1 MRKTYIKLVCF
12 ALVSIHTFCVNAG
25 EMQPFEPILQS
36 FEPITKEQYP
46 ALVFIQEDRLAPES
60 ERESLMV
67 ATFDQD
73 RPNVQKIIA
82 SEYLETTQLGDA
94 VFFVHTIQ
102 LPRDPAPSSHSY
114 FLVNF
119 NTGSSVLLF
128 ESEISSG
135 FSCSN
140 LEPLMCLR
148 SIPDQNEAVLFQ
160 NLPSTDV
167 STLIHVDLNTLET
180 VELYTLP
187 RNIEI
192 QGFHDPCLPCIP
204 ELLRISP
211 DFKKL
216 ATMLYHEW
224 SIPQQVNS
232 LRMLDLETMQVV
244 ELDDQVVIEV
254 SPVSSM
260 IPIPSFEW
268 ISAQEIIYQ
277 HMIPEDVNDGG
288 LFSTHAEYVLKNVNI
303 ETGEITEL
311 VRNRLPLTLDGGYI
325 DYNWFTGD
333 WSIYADPNNVF
344 SSPVDNQ
351 LTYSI
356 KEEPNSVEIYYQ
368 DQLIRRHKGDYWR
381 TGSCLSHSQEHL
393 AYYIIYDRYQIST
406 ALYAMTKDIEKP
418 VQVTQISDGSR
429 LVAWIE
435 DTTSL
440 RREQPV
446 IDY

>member
-1 MRKTYIKLVCF
+1 MRKIHIKLVWF
-12 ALVSIHTFCVNAG
+12 ALVFIHPFCVNAG

-46 ALVFIQEDRLAPES
+46 ALIFVQRDSMAPRS
-60 ERESLMV
+60 EQKSLMV
-67 ATFDQD
+67 ATFDGKT
-73 RPNVQKIIA
+73 PYVQKIIA
-82 SEYLETTQLGDA
+82 AESINTTQLGDA
-94 VFFVHTIQ
+94 VFLVSAVQFS
-102 LPRDPAPSSHSY
+102 RDPAPWSQSY
-114 FLVNF
+114 FLINF
-119 NTGSSVLLF
+119 NTGSSVLLLKR
-128 ESEISSG
+128 EMSRRV
-135 FSCSN
+135 SCSN

-148 SIPDQNEAVLFQ
+148 SVPDQNEAVLFQ
-160 NLPSTDV
+160 NLPSTDE

-192 QGFHDPCLPCIP
+192 EGFHDPCLPCI
-204 ELLRISP
+204 LRISP

-216 ATMLYHEW
+216 ATMQYGEW
-224 SIPQQVNS
+224 LEMQQVYS
-232 LRMLDLETMQVV
+232 LRMLDLETMQAV
-244 ELDDQVVIEV
+244 ELDDQVVIEI

-260 IPIPSFEW
+260 LPIPSFEW

-277 HMIPEDVNDGG
+277 HMIPEDVNEGG
-288 LFSTHAEYVLKNVNI
+288 LFRTHAEYVLKNVNI

-333 WSIYADPNNVF
+333 WSIYADPNNVI
-344 SSPVDNQ
+344 STPVDNQ
-351 LTYSI
+351 LPYSI
-356 KEEPNSVEIYYQ
+356 KEEPYSVEIYYQ
-368 DQLIRRHKGDYWR
+368 DQLICRHKGDYWR
-381 TGSCLSHSQEHL
+381 TGSCLSHSQEHF

-406 ALYAMTKDIEKP
+406 ALYAMTKDMEKP
-418 VQVTQISDGSR
+418 VQVAQISDGSS
-429 LVAWIE
+429 LIAWIE
-435 DTTSL
+435 DTTNL